1 MAGIE
6 TRISNAFL
14 LRPGSMRLLV
24 YRIGRCDEYL
34 AAAAWLRVTSFPP
47 SGSSG

>member
-24 YRIGRCDEYL
+24 GTGL
-34 AAAAWLRVTSFPP
+34 ADAMNT
-47 SGSSG
+47 